1 MAEVLSS
8 TTRGN
13 GYRLSQGKIRL
24 KKKAKIILCHEQGE
38 GLK

>member
-24 KKKAKIILCHEQGE
+24 KKRRKSFFAMSKVKA
-38 GLK
+38 